1 MLENYTIK
9 DNQIICN
16 KCQDCYEGPIT
27 NEIIDIHD
35 SYNIVIQF
43 LLLNEFTKD
52 KFECSYL
59 NHELR
64 IWIMIY
70 IDSYGFY
77 NDDIFYLFKKSSEL
91 LDYLKYRLDTESRNK
106 ITIIKNE

>member
-16 KCQDCYEGPIT
+16 KCQDHYEGSIT

-35 SYNIVIQF
+35 SYEIVVQF
-43 LLLNEFTKD
+43 LVLNGFTKD
-52 KFECSYL
+52 KFECSYS

-70 IDSYGFY
+70 VDGYGFY
-77 NDDIFYLFKKSSEL
+77 NDDIFYLFKNSSEL
-91 LDYLKYRLDTESRNK
+91 LDYLKYRLDTKSRNK